1 MIKNTEEAV
10 MMLIG
15 ENMALGL
22 LVKALIETHPNPE
35 ALRQVVDNFQKKG
48 DEALK
53 NVPPSNITLFR
64 FEQLMEE
71 LVSHIKA

>member
-10 MMLIG
+10 MLLIG

-22 LVKALIETHPNPE
+22 LVKALIETHPNPG
-35 ALRQVVDNFQKKG
+35 ALRQVVADFQKQG
-48 DEALK
+48 DEALEK
-53 NVPPSNITLFR
+53 VPPSNITLFR
-64 FEQLMEE
+64 LEQLMDE